1 MPSAWRRSL
10 SQGNADVR
18 VLVAIIAV
26 SVVCGCASRPPL
38 PVGARDT
45 NIRATASGF
54 RIGDERVG
62 PEEIVARLEEA
73 DIPRRRTI
81 HIRVDGD
88 VRNLSPARALM
99 RRLARAG
106 YRSSVLVTERHAE
119 ADVVAGPENPWSTGN
134 RRPGRREQQAKGNGL
149 TK

>member
-1 MPSAWRRSL
+1 MRA
-10 SQGNADVR
+10 
-18 VLVAIIAV
+18 LVAAIAA
-26 SVVCGCASRPPL
+26 SIVCGCASRPPL

-45 NIRATASGF
+45 GIRVTASGF

-73 DIPRRRTI
+73 DVPRRRTI
-81 HIRVDGD
+81 HIRVAGD

-119 ADVVAGPENPWSTGN
+119 ADVVASPEKPWTAGD
-134 RRPGRREQQAKGNGL
+134 RRPERRELQAKGNRQ
-149 TK
+149 KK

>member
-1 MPSAWRRSL
+1 MRA
-10 SQGNADVR
+10 
-18 VLVAIIAV
+18 LVAVIAA
-26 SVVCGCASRPPL
+26 SIACGCASRPPL

-45 NIRATASGF
+45 GIRATASGF

-62 PEEIVARLEEA
+62 PEEIVARLEES
-73 DIPRRRTI
+73 DVPRRRTV

-119 ADVVAGPENPWSTGN
+119 ADVVAGPEKPRPAVD
-134 RRPGRREQQAKGNGL
+134 RRPGRLEQQAKGNRQ